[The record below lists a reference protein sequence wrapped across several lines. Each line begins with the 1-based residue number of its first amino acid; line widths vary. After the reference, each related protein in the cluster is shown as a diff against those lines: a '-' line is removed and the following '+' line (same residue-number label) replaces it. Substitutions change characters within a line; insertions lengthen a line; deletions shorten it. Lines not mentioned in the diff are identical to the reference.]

1 MTEGPQVPHPNEL
14 YSDLDVLID
23 ASKRADHDV
32 EKLHEMLESFK
43 KKLDKFVHSS
53 RRHSGGGQAS

>member
-1 MTEGPQVPHPNEL
+1 MAEGPQDPHPREL

-32 EKLHEMLESFK
+32 EKLHEMLESLK
-43 KKLDKFVHSS
+43 TKLDKFVHTS
-53 RRHSGGGQAS
+53 RSHSGY